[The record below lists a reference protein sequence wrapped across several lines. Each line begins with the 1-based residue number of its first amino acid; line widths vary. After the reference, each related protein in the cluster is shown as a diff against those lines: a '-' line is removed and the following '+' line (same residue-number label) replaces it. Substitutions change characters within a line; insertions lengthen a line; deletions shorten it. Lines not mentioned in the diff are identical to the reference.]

1 MRGEHYPTKLR
12 REAVDYSTPLIR
24 ENDKCVQCLRCI
36 QVCENVQSVKIWD
49 LLGTGSRTVVDASY
63 NRRIQDTECTYCGQ
77 CITHCPTAALREEML
92 RSKTEMLMRIV
103 ELAGIHGTID
113 LEVKVNEQ
121 IRASR
126 PIKLEDRM
134 RYITEKNPLVAELRK
149 ALDLEAE

>member
-1 MRGEHYPTKLR
+1 M
-12 REAVDYSTPLIR
+12 
-24 ENDKCVQCLRCI
+24 
-36 QVCENVQSVKIWD
+36 SV
-49 LLGTGSRTVVDASY
+49 
-63 NRRIQDTECTYCGQ
+63 
-77 CITHCPTAALREEML
+77 PTAALREEML